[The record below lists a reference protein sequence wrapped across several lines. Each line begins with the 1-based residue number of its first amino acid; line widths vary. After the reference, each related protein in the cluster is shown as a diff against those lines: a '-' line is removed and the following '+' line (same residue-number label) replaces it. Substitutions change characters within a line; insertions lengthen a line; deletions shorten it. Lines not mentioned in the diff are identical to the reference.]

1 MKYLQHIAAFIIV
14 VSVNS
19 VASDFSE
26 CGNSQEAR
34 ELVRLIANDE
44 NQLRSTIQC
53 NSVLMEVALDKVEIM
68 ANHGL
73 VMHNLGGSPNQRLR
87 SAGFEL
93 PKYYGTFMANQVEA
107 VAGGYSNAE
116 KVWRAFKNSEHHR
129 KHLLGEHP
137 VYLKQDKIGVAF
149 IRKHDSPHVEY
160 WAVYLTEG
168 SGNDAEHFEDVPNKG
183 IDMLTPVS
191 ENEDK

>member
-1 MKYLQHIAAFIIV
+1 MI
-14 VSVNS
+14 SVPGEANELL
-19 VASDFSE
+19 E
-26 CGNSQEAR
+26 CGSNEQAQ
-34 ELVRLIANDE
+34 ELVRLILNDE
-44 NQLRSTIQC
+44 HQRRSSMQC
-53 NSVLMEVALDKVEIM
+53 SSVLIEVAEDKVEIM

-87 SAGFEL
+87 NAGFEL

-107 VAGGYSNAE
+107 VAGGYSSAE
-116 KVWRAFKNSEHHR
+116 KVWRAFKQSEHHR

-149 IRKHDSPHVEY
+149 IRKNDSPHVEY

-168 SGNDAEHFEDVPNKG
+168 SGDDNEQFDDVPNKG
-183 IDMLTPVS
+183 IDMLTPTS
-191 ENEDK
+191 ENENK